1 MNVIRTDNIKHQ
13 YDVWQGDEKFKRTAL
28 DGVDLD
34 VKRGDFIAI
43 LGANGSGKS
52 TLAKHLNVL
61 LLPDEGTV
69 WIDGNDTRDEKKLW
83 EIRTEVGMV
92 FQNPDNQIVGTS
104 VEEDV
109 AFGPE
114 NRNMEP
120 VLIREKVAN
129 SLAAVGLLSKR
140 KASPYRL
147 SGGQKQRVAVAGV
160 LAADSGCIVLDEPTA
175 MLDPVSRRELM
186 DVIHRLHD
194 SGKTM
199 ILITHHTDEVVDAD
213 RIILM
218 DKGRV
223 VGNGTPAE
231 ILSDRELLRSIRM
244 DLPPVT
250 GLGMALKDRGVI
262 DKTPVLGK
270 EELIS
275 LVMEKRS
282 SGGQRGQGAEHD
294 AGHFRGEIAES
305 ETLSREIDETFCDP
319 DRTPVIS
326 VKGLHFTYSKGE
338 ASETKVL
345 NGVSFD
351 LFKGECLGLIGTS
364 GAGKTTLLKN
374 LNGLLK
380 AEQGDVL
387 YMGESIY
394 RKGYKLSK
402 LRKSVGLVFQSA
414 EKQLFCKSVLED
426 VKFGPLKMGM
436 SEEEAQKAAED
447 SLALVDIGK
456 EYFDASPQDLSGG
469 QKRRVAIAG
478 ILAMQPDVLILDE
491 PAAGLDPGM
500 KEEIFSMID
509 GIRRERGTAVIL
521 VSHEMEDVAAHADRV
536 MLMSDG
542 QIGLSGTPK
551 EVFSQVEKVR
561 ELGGDIPEVTD
572 IMYEL
577 QRRGLPVSVLE
588 VSTDEAADKIASALV
603 SGAAGKGRASD
614 TAAVTKNGEVTA

>member
-1 MNVIRTDNIKHQ
+1 MKLIRTDRIKHQ
-13 YDVWQGDEKFKRTAL
+13 YDVWKGDEKFKRTAL

-34 VKRGDFIAI
+34 VERGSFVAI

-69 WIDGNDTRDEKKLW
+69 WVDGNDTRDAGKLSQ
-83 EIRTEVGMV
+83 IRSEVGMV
-92 FQNPDNQIVGTS
+92 FQDPDNQIVGTS

-120 VLIREKVAN
+120 ALIRDKVAN

-140 KASPYRL
+140 KVSPYRL

-186 DVIHRLHD
+186 EVIKKLHA
-194 SGKTM
+194 SGKTI
-199 ILITHHTDEVVDAD
+199 ILITHHTEEAVDAD

-223 VGNGTPAE
+223 AGSGTPEE
-231 ILSDRELLRSIRM
+231 IFADPQLLRSVRM
-244 DLPPVT
+244 DVPPVT
-250 GLGMALKDRGVI
+250 ELGLALNELGVAV
-262 DKTPVLGK
+262 KKPVLRK
-270 EELIS
+270 EELAGF
-275 LVMEKRS
+275 VMEEYEKKGFGPETAAAAADD
-282 SGGQRGQGAEHD
+282 GGKASDAED
-294 AGHFRGEIAES
+294 AAV
-305 ETLSREIDETFCDP
+305 LQ
-319 DRTPVIS
+319 
-326 VKGLHFTYSKGE
+326 VKDLIFTYSKGD
-338 ASETKVL
+338 ANETRVL

-351 LFKGECLGLIGTS
+351 LHEGECLGLIGTS

-380 AEQGDVL
+380 ADSGDVL
-387 YMGESIY
+387 YKGESIY
-394 RKGYKLSK
+394 RKGYKLSE

-414 EKQLFCKSVLED
+414 EKQLFCKTVLED
-426 VKFGPLKMGM
+426 VRFGPLKMGM
-436 SEEEAQKAAED
+436 SAEEAQRAAEE
-447 SLALVDIGK
+447 SLALVDIGE

-478 ILAMQPDVLILDE
+478 ILAMEPDVLILDE

-500 KEEIFSMID
+500 KQEIFSIID

-521 VSHEMEDVAAHADRV
+521 VSHEMEDIVLHADRV
-536 MLMSDG
+536 MLMSEG
-542 QIGLSGTPK
+542 RIGLAGTPK
-551 EVFSQVEKVR
+551 EVFSQVETVR
-561 ELGGDIPEVTD
+561 KLGGEVPEVTD
-572 IMYEL
+572 VMNDL
-577 QRRGLPVSVLE
+577 RSRGLPLEGLE
-588 VSTDEAADKIASALV
+588 VDIRMAAERIARVL
-603 SGAAGKGRASD
+603 GD
-614 TAAVTKNGEVTA
+614 EVTGK